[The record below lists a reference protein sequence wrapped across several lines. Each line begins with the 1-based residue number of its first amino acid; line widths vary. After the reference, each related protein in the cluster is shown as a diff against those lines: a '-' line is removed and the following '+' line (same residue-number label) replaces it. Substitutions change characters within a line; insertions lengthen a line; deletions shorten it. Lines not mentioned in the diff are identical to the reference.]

1 MIELIIFLLIL
12 LIILDVLVIINQ
24 PMCINC
30 KKRVPIGD
38 FGYMCQNA
46 YSIHC
51 NHFVEDYMYCS
62 EYNKKIKE

>member
-1 MIELIIFLLIL
+1 MIVLIVFLLIL

-30 KKRVPIGD
+30 KKRIPIGD

-46 YSIHC
+46 YSYHC
-51 NHFVEDYMYCS
+51 NHFVKNSMCCS
-62 EYNKKIKE
+62 EFIRK